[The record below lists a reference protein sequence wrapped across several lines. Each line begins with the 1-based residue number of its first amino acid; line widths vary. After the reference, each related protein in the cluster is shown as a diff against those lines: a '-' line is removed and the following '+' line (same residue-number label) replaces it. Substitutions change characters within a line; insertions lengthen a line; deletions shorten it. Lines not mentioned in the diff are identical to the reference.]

1 MYLSLCL
8 KWQFSSGSPRW
19 ALEWGL
25 EKMVVLEWES
35 ICDFFFFLMVA
46 GYMCQEW
53 GLLLIAL
60 TANPELGRRKVK
72 QRTSGLEETPPSGKS
87 VDMT

>member
-1 MYLSLCL
+1 M
-8 KWQFSSGSPRW
+8 
-19 ALEWGL
+19 
-25 EKMVVLEWES
+25 
-35 ICDFFFFLMVA
+35 IFFFFLMVA